1 MFAAFEDQRR
11 NLGTMIVNGE
21 IHVKLLSYQTADGQS
36 HLGALQQDLIV
47 NLHQASQAELPDDML
62 QFLQLGDAAMET
74 ARTLV
79 ARLSTDS
86 CACIAADSVRLLA
99 PISNPA
105 KVVAIGL
112 NYMDH
117 VAEAGFEVPE
127 FATMFCKYSSSI
139 IGSGDDVRW
148 SQELTQQVDYEA
160 ELALVIGKTARK
172 VAAADAYD
180 YIAGYLNCNDVTARD
195 LQFRPG
201 DQWLRGKCLDSFCPL
216 GPWLVSADEIAD
228 PHDLSIQCRV
238 NGRLLQDSNTSQI
251 IHRIPQLIEY
261 LSEAFTLQP
270 GDVIITGTPHGVG
283 AFRKPPLWLTDG
295 DIVEVEI
302 EGLGVLRNHCV
313 IEDA

>member
-1 MFAAFEDQRR
+1 M
-11 NLGTMIVNGE
+11 
-21 IHVKLLSYQTADGQS
+21 KLISYPGDDGQT
-36 HLGALQQDLIV
+36 HLGVVQQDQVI
-47 NLHQASQAELPDDML
+47 NLHLASAGKLPDDML
-62 QFLQLGDAAMET
+62 QFLQLGDSAMEM
-74 ARTLV
+74 ARALV
-79 ARLSTDS
+79 AEHP
-86 CACIAADSVRLLA
+86 AGIALDSVKLLA
-99 PISNPA
+99 PITNPA

-117 VAEAGFEVPE
+117 VIEAGFAVPE

-139 IGSGDDVRW
+139 VGSGDDIRW
-148 SQELTQQVDYEA
+148 SQGLTQQVDYEA

-172 VAAADAYD
+172 VAAVDAYD

-216 GPWLVSADEIAD
+216 GPWLVSADEIPD

-238 NGRLLQDSNTSQI
+238 NGQVLQDSNTSQI

-295 DIVEVEI
+295 DIVEVEV

-313 IEDA
+313 LEDA

>member
-1 MFAAFEDQRR
+1 M
-11 NLGTMIVNGE
+11 
-21 IHVKLLSYQTADGQS
+21 KLISYMGDDGQT
-36 HLGALQQDLIV
+36 HLGVVQQDQVI
-47 NLHQASQAELPDDML
+47 NLHLASSARLPDDML
-62 QFLQLGDAAMET
+62 QFLQLGDSAMEM
-74 ARTLV
+74 ARALV
-79 ARLSTDS
+79 AENSAEYS
-86 CACIAADSVRLLA
+86 ADITLESVKLLA
-99 PISNPA
+99 PITNPA

-127 FATMFCKYSSSI
+127 FATMFCKYSSAI
-139 IGSGDDVRW
+139 IGSDDNIHW
-148 SQELTQQVDYEA
+148 SQKLTQQVDYEA
-160 ELALVIGKTARK
+160 ELALVIGKTARN

-216 GPWLVSADEIAD
+216 GPWLVSADEIPD

-238 NGRLLQDSNTSQI
+238 NGRVLQDSNTSQI

-295 DIVEVEI
+295 DVVEVEI
-302 EGLGVLRNHCV
+302 EGLGVLTNHCV
-313 IEDA
+313 IEND

>member
-1 MFAAFEDQRR
+1 M
-11 NLGTMIVNGE
+11 
-21 IHVKLLSYQTADGQS
+21 KLISYIGDDEQT
-36 HLGALQQDLIV
+36 HLGVVQQDQVI
-47 NLHQASQAELPDDML
+47 NLHLASAGKLPDDML
-62 QFLQLGDAAMET
+62 QFLQLGDAAMEM
-74 ARTLV
+74 ARALV
-79 ARLSTDS
+79 AEH
-86 CACIAADSVRLLA
+86 CAGIAIDSVRLLA

-117 VAEAGFEVPE
+117 VIEAGFEVPE

-139 IGSGDDVRW
+139 VGSGDDVRW

-216 GPWLVSADEIAD
+216 GPWLVSADEIPD
-228 PHDLSIQCRV
+228 PHALAIQCRV
-238 NGRLLQDSNTSQI
+238 NGQVLQDSNTSQI

-295 DIVEVEI
+295 DIVEVEV

-313 IEDA
+313 IEDC